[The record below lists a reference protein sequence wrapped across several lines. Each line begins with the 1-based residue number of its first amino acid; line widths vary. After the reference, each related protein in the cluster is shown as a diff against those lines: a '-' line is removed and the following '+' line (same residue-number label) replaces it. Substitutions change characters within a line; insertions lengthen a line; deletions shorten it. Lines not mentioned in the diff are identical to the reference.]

1 MAFKGLKVDPGSS
14 SWNGLRMNGLSG
26 IDSPPTPQLGLMA
39 SPIGIGP

>member
-14 SWNGLRMNGLSG
+14 SWNGLMMNGLSG
-26 IDSPPTPQLGLMA
+26 VGSPLIPQLGLTA